1 MKVVRFVV
9 KILSYLLIAVFAV
22 ITIYNVVSFFKRQ
35 SGEQVPL
42 IFGVGMAVIITGS
55 MSPTIE
61 VNDLVVI
68 YAQDEYEVDD
78 IVTYEGATKS
88 VTHRIIGKR
97 VDESTGEIYYE
108 TKGDNPINASDGEIH
123 ESKIIGK
130 VVLTVPKF
138 GYVQEFIQ
146 KPMGMLTVF
155 IGGGILIILTE
166 FLTREQNNEE
176 EEE

>member
-42 IFGVGMAVIITGS
+42 IFGVGMAVIVSGS

-68 YAQDEYEVDD
+68 YAQDEYEVGDV
-78 IVTYEGATKS
+78 VTYEGATKS
-88 VTHRIIGKR
+88 VTHRVISKR
-97 VDESTGEIYYE
+97 VDEGTGEIYYE

-155 IGGGILIILTE
+155 ICGGILIILTE
-166 FLTREQNNEE
+166 FLTREKDNEE